1 MAAPKKKRYLDAL
14 TQALGIGGHEASAS
28 AASDVSE
35 PPLKTQKVGHHVES
49 AVADP
54 LKSRPLSDI
63 SKGLHHVQPVG
74 GVSIGLYESSDGIV
88 AACSV
93 VEEETRFEVTDFRR
107 NASAKGPPWSATLK
121 PLPDRGASKAWM
133 MRGEPQGDVLVE
145 SEDGFVQVA
154 ASSETKRRVWRY
166 VGLLEGHDR
175 LGREPSDVPVESLS
189 VNVKAALSGK
199 NPNKNELFSPDMD
212 RVVHACCACPSL
224 PVDALKRKKMLA
236 WLYTLES
243 PLYKEMN
250 RALRD
255 DDLSRIR
262 YFSAFIKE
270 FRELFRTCGDGH
282 QVLEP
287 FKGLMWRGIQVTD
300 AGETFRE
307 FTEGKRFVWPAFTS
321 MTTNKAVAEH
331 FGNLVFEIR
340 CSPGQGT
347 YESKALYAPASV
359 SKFSDFPSESEVV
372 FPPNTQFEVIGR
384 REGKKTFLGLW
395 DSVPT
400 VVCQTVGLDGGG
412 HLEFLPALSLT
423 IPE

>member
-1 MAAPKKKRYLDAL
+1 MATSKKKRYLDAL

-54 LKSRPLSDI
+54 LKSRPRSDI

-107 NASAKGPPWSATLK
+107 NASAKGPLWSATLK

-175 LGREPSDVPVESLS
+175 LGREPSDRPSGESLYECQ
-189 VNVKAALSGK
+189 SGSEWQE
-199 NPNKNELFSPDMD
+199 PEQE
-212 RVVHACCACPSL
+212 RVVLSRHGQGGPCVLCLPESSRGCPEAQEDAGMALHAGVSSVQGDGQTGNVQKPSCSVPCTRVCARLSVLCGVVFSVWVFVAMCECFFPFSSEPASNSSVHEPSFM
-224 PVDALKRKKMLA
+224 VSQKTKWFEDAQCELDFAMHDA
-236 WLYTLES
+236 HMDFGILES
-243 PLYKEMN
+243 VM
-250 RALRD
+250 
-255 DDLSRIR
+255 
-262 YFSAFIKE
+262 
-270 FRELFRTCGDGH
+270 
-282 QVLEP
+282 
-287 FKGLMWRGIQVTD
+287 
-300 AGETFRE
+300 
-307 FTEGKRFVWPAFTS
+307 
-321 MTTNKAVAEH
+321 
-331 FGNLVFEIR
+331 
-340 CSPGQGT
+340 
-347 YESKALYAPASV
+347 
-359 SKFSDFPSESEVV
+359 
-372 FPPNTQFEVIGR
+372 GR
-384 REGKKTFLGLW
+384 RMLPSFH
-395 DSVPT
+395 V
-400 VVCQTVGLDGGG
+400 TVGLQSVCQRHSGFG
-412 HLEFLPALSLT
+412 FALGMVV
-423 IPE
+423 